1 MIFII
6 EKICLIKM
14 KNDNEKH
21 GRDFLEFVAN
31 NMERLKKNLRKNIT
45 YDEDIFDD
53 VFQNTI
59 IKVYNA
65 IEKGLVI
72 KDFEQYFFIASKFEY
87 INQDNARKKRLKNDD
102 RDILSDISSGIIQDI
117 FYSDDDEWKERE
129 LKNDKINEL
138 FKFLSERLNEVFTPV
153 ETDIF
158 LIYYRL
164 KSEKAGI
171 SYKKMAS
178 ITEKSVGEIT
188 QIIQKIKKFI
198 RQDEQIINEKNRLL
212 R

>member
-1 MIFII
+1 M
-6 EKICLIKM
+6 
-14 KNDNEKH
+14 DNEKH
-21 GRDFLEFVAN
+21 GREFLNFVAS

-45 YDEDIFDD
+45 FDDDIFDD

-72 KDFEQYFFIASKFEY
+72 KDYEQYFFIASKFEY
-87 INQDNARKKRLKNDD
+87 INTDNKKKGRLKTDD
-102 RDILSDISSGIIQDI
+102 RDILSDISSGVIQDI
-117 FYSDDDEWKERE
+117 FYADDEDWKEKEDR
-129 LKNDKINEL
+129 NDKINEL
-138 FKFLSERLNEVFTPV
+138 FKFLSNRLNEVFSPA

-164 KSEKAGI
+164 KSEKNGV
-171 SYKKMAS
+171 SYKKLAS
-178 ITEKSVGEIT
+178 ITEKKVSEIT
-188 QIIQKIKKFI
+188 EIIKKIKKFI
-198 RQDEQIINEKNRLL
+198 RQDELIINEKNRLL